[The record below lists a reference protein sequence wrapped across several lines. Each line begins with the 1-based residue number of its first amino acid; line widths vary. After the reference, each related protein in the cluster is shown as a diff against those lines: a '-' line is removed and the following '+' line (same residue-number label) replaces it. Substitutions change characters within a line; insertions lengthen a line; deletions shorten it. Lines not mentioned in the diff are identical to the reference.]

1 MQITAKIFKAGN
13 SQALRLPKAFRM
25 DAEEVTLQ
33 KDDVTGVITI
43 TPRKTEKELHAVFN
57 LIRMAE
63 VPASFMQT
71 RDNQPADFKDI
82 F

>member
-1 MQITAKIFKAGN
+1 MQATAKIFKAGN

-25 DAEEVTLQ
+25 NAEEVILQ
-33 KDDVTGVITI
+33 KDEVTGVITI

-63 VPASFMQT
+63 VPVDFMQT